1 MTEMFHMNLIDGR
14 PMIYLKSEYA
24 PIRALIDTGANLP
37 MFSGTF
43 EELQN
48 IFPDAVLMNST
59 VLIGGINSYAEYHL
73 VNIPLFKV
81 GNIKFKQFKAAV
93 WNKTKYEYEFL
104 LSATMFEKADLNIH
118 FRDEELMIVTER
130 DEFGTM
136 LVDVG
141 AEING
146 RVHKRLKILVM

>member
-1 MTEMFHMNLIDGR
+1 MTETFRLNLIDGR
-14 PMIYLKSEYA
+14 PMIHINTEYS

-48 IFPDAVLMNST
+48 IFPDAVLMDNT

-73 VNIPLFKV
+73 VNIPLFRI
-81 GNIKFKQFKAAV
+81 GNIRFKQFKAAI
-93 WNKTKYEYEFL
+93 WNKINYKYEFL
-104 LSATMFEKADLNIH
+104 LSATIFEKADLNIN
-118 FRDEELMIVTER
+118 FRDEKLMIVTDR
-130 DEFGTM
+130 DEFGTI

-141 AEING
+141 AEVNG
-146 RVHKRLKILVM
+146 KVHKRLKILTT

>member
-1 MTEMFHMNLIDGR
+1 MTETFHINMIAGR
-14 PMIYLKSEYA
+14 PMIYIKSEYS
-24 PIRALIDTGANLP
+24 PIRALVDTGANLP

-43 EELQN
+43 EELLN
-48 IFPDAVLMNST
+48 IFPDAVLMDNT

-81 GNIKFKQFKAAV
+81 GNISFKQFKAAI
-93 WNKTKYEYEFL
+93 WNKTNYEYEFL
-104 LSATMFEKADLNIH
+104 LSATLFEKADLNIR
-118 FRDEELMIVTER
+118 FRDETLMIVTDR

-141 AEING
+141 AEVNG
-146 RVHKRLKILVM
+146 RVHKRLKVLTM

>member
-1 MTEMFHMNLIDGR
+1 MTEIFRLILIDGR
-14 PMIYLKSEYA
+14 PMICIKTEYS

-48 IFPDAVLMNST
+48 IFPDAVLMDNT

-73 VNIPLFKV
+73 ANIPLFKI
-81 GNIKFKQFKAAV
+81 GNIRFKQFKTAV
-93 WNKTKYEYEFL
+93 WNKTNYEYEFL
-104 LSATMFEKADLNIH
+104 LSATIFEKADLSIQ
-118 FRDEELMIVTER
+118 FRDQKLMIATDR
-130 DEFGTM
+130 DEFGTI

-141 AEING
+141 AEVHG
-146 RVHKRLKILVM
+146 KVHKRLKILTM